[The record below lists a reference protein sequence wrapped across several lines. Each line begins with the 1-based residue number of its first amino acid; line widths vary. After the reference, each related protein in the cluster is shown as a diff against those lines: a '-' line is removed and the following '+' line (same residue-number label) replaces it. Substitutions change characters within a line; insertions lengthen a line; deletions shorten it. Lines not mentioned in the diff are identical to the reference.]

1 MDEMDGWDV
10 KHGVFRWVKSW
21 KLAVLPCTGMQ
32 ADVVV
37 FCWDLMELTRV
48 FVNMVGFFQ
57 F

>member
-1 MDEMDGWDV
+1 
-10 KHGVFRWVKSW
+10 
-21 KLAVLPCTGMQ
+21 MQ

-37 FCWDLMELTRV
+37 FCWELMELTRV